1 MHRIYQSK
9 HPSEDLDALITME
22 QNRSNQT
29 QERYQGPRDKRY
41 RQDERYRHDE
51 RPRRDEQRT
60 QFCERSRSREGDDRY
75 PRSTGLGRYPP
86 HFRYGSN
93 LEPGRARS
101 LSAPSN
107 SQRSPPRNMRAAP
120 PAPPQRRHPD
130 VWGGGGC
137 RKGVSGGYPD
147 VGYMARRSTSLDWTS
162 AGNWQPRAASLNPR
176 QLTVELS
183 KARALPELLS
193 LQQRHGEHFN
203 SLHVGAFWCKFKKL
217 PRGNLGALDHLLASV
232 CEQTFRMLPE
242 LDARNVTSVAHAFA
256 KAGLVGTGPWQNVY
270 IYIYIYI

>member
-1 MHRIYQSK
+1 MTSAPAATSSALSFASAAVAARVTIGIPAAQVWGDIHRIFVTEATSSQAARVPCRRQATAK
-9 HPSEDLDALITME
+9 DPHLGTCVPHR
-22 QNRSNQT
+22 QHRRSVAT
-29 QERYQGPRDKRY
+29 RM
-41 RQDERYRHDE
+41 
-51 RPRRDEQRT
+51 
-60 QFCERSRSREGDDRY
+60 C
-75 PRSTGLGRYPP
+75 
-86 HFRYGSN
+86 
-93 LEPGRARS
+93 
-101 LSAPSN
+101 
-107 SQRSPPRNMRAAP
+107 
-120 PAPPQRRHPD
+120 
-130 VWGGGGC
+130 GGGGC

-270 IYIYIYI
+270 IYIYIYNIYI